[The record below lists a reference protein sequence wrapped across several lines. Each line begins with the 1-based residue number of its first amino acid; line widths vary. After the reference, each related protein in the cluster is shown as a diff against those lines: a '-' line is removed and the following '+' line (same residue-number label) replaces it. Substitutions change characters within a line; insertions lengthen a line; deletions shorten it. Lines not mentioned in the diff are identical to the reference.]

1 MTETI
6 TVVRSHGRRLAKAIR
21 VDGSIED
28 YGGVPTV
35 DLAEVEIDGL
45 DGLEALLCRIERRR
59 DYCVVRGAIADR
71 MRTRGVR
78 RLLHRDPATGD
89 EPTLREEPRRW
100 AALDFD
106 GVPRPDW
113 IECADLLGCAC
124 VAIATLPD
132 EFRRVRFIVQATA
145 GHGLKPGLRLRL
157 WCWLSRPTTGAEL
170 KYWLRSAPVDPS
182 GFGAAQMIY
191 TAAPVF
197 LPGSFDP
204 LPTRLDVVPGDAEV
218 TVPAPRR
225 LRSPQL
231 RMRHRRDDWGN
242 LDDSEVERLARF
254 VERTAVGNRNSALY
268 WAARRVAEDRNDT
281 EWAAALLEAAAVRAG
296 QSAVEAMATIKSGL
310 RHG

>member
-1 MTETI
+1 
-6 TVVRSHGRRLAKAIR
+6 
-21 VDGSIED
+21 
-28 YGGVPTV
+28 
-35 DLAEVEIDGL
+35 
-45 DGLEALLCRIERRR
+45 
-59 DYCVVRGAIADR
+59 
-71 MRTRGVR
+71 
-78 RLLHRDPATGD
+78 
-89 EPTLREEPRRW
+89 
-100 AALDFD
+100 
-106 GVPRPDW
+106 
-113 IECADLLGCAC
+113 
-124 VAIATLPD
+124 
-132 EFRRVRFIVQATA
+132 
-145 GHGLKPGLRLRL
+145 
-157 WCWLSRPTTGAEL
+157 
-170 KYWLRSAPVDPS
+170 
-182 GFGAAQMIY
+182 MIY

>member
-28 YGGVPTV
+28 YGGVRTV
-35 DLAEVEIDGL
+35 DLGEVEIDGL
-45 DGLEALLCRIERRR
+45 EALEAVLRRLEHRR
-59 DYCVVRGAIADR
+59 DCCVVRGGIADPSR
-71 MRTRGVR
+71 VKGVR
-78 RLLHRDPATGD
+78 RLLYHDRESGD
-89 EPTLREEPRRW
+89 EPTLREMPRRW
-100 AALDFD
+100 LALDFD

-204 LPTRLDVVPGDAEV
+204 LSARLDIISGDAEV

-225 LRSPQL
+225 LRPPQP
-231 RMRHRRDDWGN
+231 RIGHRRDDWGN
-242 LDDSEVERLARF
+242 LDDTEVERLARF
-254 VERTAVGNRNSALY
+254 VERAAVGNRNSALY
-268 WAARRVAEDRNDT
+268 WAARRVAEHHNDT
-281 EWAAALLEAAAVRAG
+281 ERAAALLEAAAVRAG
-296 QSAVEAMATIKSGL
+296 QSAVEGMATIKSGL